1 MAKYLIDAHL
11 PYYFSL
17 WSGKEYVHVFDL
29 NEKWTDTEIWDYAKD
44 NKLTIV
50 TKDTDFSDRILLS
63 QPPPR
68 VIHIKF
74 GNMKM
79 REFHQTISSVWN
91 EACKLSKQ
99 YRLVRIFKD
108 RIECIN

>member
-1 MAKYLIDAHL
+1 MVKYIIDAHL

-17 WSGKEYVHVFDL
+17 WAGEEYVHVSDL
-29 NEKWTDTEIWDYAKD
+29 NEMWTDTEIWDYAKD
-44 NKLTIV
+44 NQLTIV

-63 QPPPR
+63 QPPPH

-91 EACKLSKQ
+91 EARKLSKQ
-99 YRLVRIFKD
+99 YKLVRIFKD
-108 RIECIN
+108 RVEGIN